1 MNAKR
6 QELTILFCDLLGSTA
21 FTEQLSLEDF
31 MQLMQ
36 SYHRCVYQSVASKY
50 GYVAQHLGDGVM
62 AYFGY
67 PTSFKLAPR
76 NAILAG
82 LALLEDIKEI
92 SNQSVVEY
100 NLELKIRISIHTGTV
115 VMADLGIG
123 KRKEHLALGGTPN
136 IAARLQGISTANS
149 VVVSATT
156 YALTKDFFEFQHLGK
171 FGLKG
176 ITEQMDVYMPAES
189 R

>member
-6 QELTILFCDLLGSTA
+6 QELTIFFCDLLGSTA

-31 MQLMQ
+31 MRLMQ
-36 SYHRCVYQSVASKY
+36 AYHRCVYQSVASKY

-67 PTSFKLAPR
+67 PTPFKLAPR
-76 NAILAG
+76 NAIQAG
-82 LALLEDIKEI
+82 LALLEDIQEVSRESKRKFD
-92 SNQSVVEY
+92 
-100 NLELKIRISIHTGTV
+100 LELRIRISIHTGTV

-123 KRKEHLALGGTPN
+123 NRKEHLALGGTPN
-136 IAARLQGISTANS
+136 IAARLQSVSPVNS

-156 YALTKDFFEFQHLGK
+156 YSLTKELFKFEHLGK

-176 ITEQMDVYMPAES
+176 ISEELDVYKPIEVN
-189 R
+189 